1 MPESADL
8 RLNDQSYPLPI
19 LTGTEKEQVIDIS
32 QLRKLSKFITFDD
45 GYGNTGSCE
54 SSITFIDGDKGI
66 LRYRGY
72 DISDLAEKSNFLE
85 TCYLL
90 IYGDLPT
97 PERLQEFNNKIAASA
112 ELTQEVVETL
122 RSLPKTTHPMAAL
135 ACGIQSLGGAY
146 PHQQSVVTLNSTMR
160 PA

>member
-1 MPESADL
+1 M
-8 RLNDQSYPLPI
+8 
-19 LTGTEKEQVIDIS
+19 
-32 QLRKLSKFITFDD
+32 
-45 GYGNTGSCE
+45 
-54 SSITFIDGDKGI
+54 
-66 LRYRGY
+66 
-72 DISDLAEKSNFLE
+72 E

-146 PHQQSVVTLNSTMR
+146 PTLASNNRSSDLEKFDDAACLIISAIRSIAAAQHRFSMGMNHSTKDSTGNYCEDFCHLCFLVMGMMKSQKQSVR
-160 PA
+160 H